1 MIFPSVLEPVLQFLS
16 AKGKHGH
23 IQPVATTGLSAAR
36 TLPDPSSQPWPV
48 SSALVQ
54 PWPSAALEVW
64 GGCAGLDG
72 RSAQS
77 QLPGGGGA
85 PCQVRLKSAQV
96 RSCGAAAGKYR
107 SWGGGGFGLGQLRRF
122 LPALMALWFS
132 DPAAFGHPHR
142 RFPLSVEVNRDT
154 ERSHAPLAVF
164 CLPHEPEMLLPTPRG
179 LLLAWSR
186 RGPV

>member
-1 MIFPSVLEPVLQFLS
+1 MIFPSVLEPVLQFPS

-85 PCQVRLKSAQV
+85 PCQVRLKCARV

-107 SWGGGGFGLGQLRRF
+107 SWGGEGLDWGSSAGSFQPLWLCGFLTQQRSDT
-122 LPALMALWFS
+122 PTDTSPCLWK
-132 DPAAFGHPHR
+132 
-142 RFPLSVEVNRDT
+142 
-154 ERSHAPLAVF
+154 
-164 CLPHEPEMLLPTPRG
+164 
-179 LLLAWSR
+179 
-186 RGPV
+186 